1 MQYRLEQF
9 KKRQSLLEKGLKQIA
24 KMQNL
29 SQIELNQIPKMQN
42 QSRDELDQIPKTRR
56 IKNYEE
62 MSKQWLIISLFKS
75 KRGLAELFNNNP
87 DNEKISEIKK
97 ILNRLRDVLTKK
109 YRKKI
114 LKKLTK

>member
-1 MQYRLEQF
+1 
-9 KKRQSLLEKGLKQIA
+9 
-24 KMQNL
+24 
-29 SQIELNQIPKMQN
+29 MQN

-62 MSKQWLIISLFKS
+62 MSKQWLIISLLKP
-75 KRGLAELFNNNP
+75 KQGLAELFNNDP

-97 ILNRLRDVLTKK
+97 VLNRLRDVLTKK

-114 LKKLTK
+114 SKKTLRNRK